1 TRATG
6 KIDPIDALNIFE
18 HQARRSSFCF
28 SQFSQVTT
36 GRMSYNMRLLRS
48 ITSYY
53 ILSVYLLSA
62 ALLSIVVVASPIP
75 ISSQANSGKDVILK
89 FVWRIP
95 GEAKFRSA
103 RSGRGSKVFKE
114 EDQFSLFI
122 TGNAFTAVLEPRV
135 VPQGSTLNARRIQ
148 ITAVAP
154 PPPRAIS
161 GILGLTTVFEPG
173 DGVIAHFVCEEFFQ
187 QHYEVI
193 MNVDRLCAQT
203 NALLR
208 EKAETYQNILMP
220 GDPNLRRLIEIQDD
234 LDWINT
240 VFLYLTLIKQPGV
253 DVPVLDVNQLGG
265 WVAVFTKMTDLRT
278 LKPKALH
285 LKPLRPKALQ

>member
-1 TRATG
+1 
-6 KIDPIDALNIFE
+6 
-18 HQARRSSFCF
+18 
-28 SQFSQVTT
+28 
-36 GRMSYNMRLLRS
+36 MRLLRS

-62 ALLSIVVVASPIP
+62 ALLSIVVVASPIS
-75 ISSQANSGKDVILK
+75 ISSQANSDVVLK

-95 GEAKFRSA
+95 GEAKFRSS

-122 TGNAFTAVLEPRV
+122 TGDAFTAVLEPQV
-135 VPQGSTLNARRIQ
+135 VLQDSTLNARRIQ
-148 ITAVAP
+148 ITSVAP
-154 PPPRAIS
+154 PPPRATS

-173 DGVIAHFVCEEFFQ
+173 DGVIAHFVCEKFFQ
-187 QHYEVI
+187 QHYDVI

-208 EKAETYQNILMP
+208 EKAETYTNILMP
-220 GDPNLRRLIEIQDD
+220 GDPNLRHPIDIQDD

-278 LKPKALH
+278 LKAKALH
-285 LKPLRPKALQ
+285 LTPLKPKAL